1 MGLFHIATACLRHFL
16 QLLLALLDDEPS
28 QGPLLGRFSPS
39 AVEMVHVQSTI
50 NHESE
55 PSTTVLPS
63 SAAPRVNIAAATPPS
78 NFKLQYDFICR
89 EHAAITNPKPPPIG
103 THHKP

>member
-1 MGLFHIATACLRHFL
+1 MGLFHIASACLRHFL

-39 AVEMVHVQSTI
+39 AVEMVPVQNTI

-63 SAAPRVNIAAATPPS
+63 IAS
-78 NFKLQYDFICR
+78 
-89 EHAAITNPKPPPIG
+89 PKV
-103 THHKP
+103 